1 MSVADIAHT
10 KWEFHSLSSIIEL
23 IGGGTP
29 KTSIPEYWNGDIPWL
44 SVNDFAGDSR
54 YVSSTEKHI
63 TQAGL
68 DNSSAKLLR
77 KGDIIISAR
86 GTVGELAQLSEPMAF
101 NQSCYGIRG
110 ISTKIDQA
118 FLYYLLRIVVNDLRK
133 SAHGSVFSTITRNT
147 FESIEV
153 PLPPLTNQNRIA
165 KVLGSLDDKIAVNN
179 RIIETAD
186 CLVDALYHQVKKL
199 PPNSTFG
206 EEFEIYGGATP
217 STKNDEF
224 WGGDIFWAT
233 PTDITALNG
242 PWLLNTSRT
251 ITHSGLKA
259 TSSILHPENAIL
271 MTSRATIGKTALA
284 STPITTNQGFIII
297 HAPKDLVPWL
307 FSQLRNRT
315 HEFESWANG
324 ATFLE
329 LPRGVFKTL
338 PFIRCDKDQLAKF
351 NTTAWPL
358 LKHIEATQQENQ
370 TLARTRDE
378 LLPLLMSGKI
388 TVRDAE
394 EASAEVGVDKH
405 EVEE

>member
-1 MSVADIAHT
+1 MLLTTIGEAFEINPQVRIPKGTEVPFVTMDQVVPGQRNVSAAENRVFKGGSKFEHGDTLMARITPCLENKKIAQYLPPNHA
-10 KWEFHSLSSIIEL
+10 SPS
-23 IGGGTP
+23 
-29 KTSIPEYWNGDIPWL
+29 
-44 SVNDFAGDSR
+44 AG
-54 YVSSTEKHI
+54 STEFIVIRGKNGVSI
-63 TQAGL
+63 TPFAYYFVQ
-68 DNSSAKLLR
+68 SP
-77 KGDIIISAR
+77 DIH
-86 GTVGELAQLSEPMAF
+86 ELAISLMTGTSGRQRVDTEAFRMSEIWLP
-101 NQSCYGIRG
+101 NLTIQE
-110 ISTKIDQA
+110 KI
-118 FLYYLLRIVVNDLRK
+118 V
-133 SAHGSVFSTITRNT
+133 
-147 FESIEV
+147 
-153 PLPPLTNQNRIA
+153 

-206 EEFEIYGGATP
+206 EEFEIYGGTTP

-284 STPITTNQGFIII
+284 STPITTNQGFIVI

-351 NTTAWPL
+351 NATAWPL

>member
-1 MSVADIAHT
+1 MLLTTIGEAFEINPQVRIPKGTEVPFVTMDQVVPGQRNVSAAENRVFKGGSKFEHGDTLMARITPCLENKKIAQYLPPNHA
-10 KWEFHSLSSIIEL
+10 SPS
-23 IGGGTP
+23 
-29 KTSIPEYWNGDIPWL
+29 
-44 SVNDFAGDSR
+44 AG
-54 YVSSTEKHI
+54 STEFIVIRGKNGVSI
-63 TQAGL
+63 TPFAYYFVQ
-68 DNSSAKLLR
+68 SP
-77 KGDIIISAR
+77 DIH
-86 GTVGELAQLSEPMAF
+86 ELAISLMTGTSGRQRVDTEAFRMSEIWLP
-101 NQSCYGIRG
+101 NLTIQE
-110 ISTKIDQA
+110 KI
-118 FLYYLLRIVVNDLRK
+118 V
-133 SAHGSVFSTITRNT
+133 
-147 FESIEV
+147 
-153 PLPPLTNQNRIA
+153 

-206 EEFEIYGGATP
+206 EEFEIYGGTTP

-284 STPITTNQGFIII
+284 STPITTNQGFIVI

-351 NTTAWPL
+351 NATAWPL

-378 LLPLLMSGKI
+378 LLPLLMNGKI

>member
-1 MSVADIAHT
+1 MLLTTIGEAFEINPQVRIPKGTEVPFVSMDQVVPGQRNVSATEKRLFKGGSKFEHGDTLMARITPCLENKKIAQYLPPNHA
-10 KWEFHSLSSIIEL
+10 SPS
-23 IGGGTP
+23 
-29 KTSIPEYWNGDIPWL
+29 
-44 SVNDFAGDSR
+44 AG
-54 YVSSTEKHI
+54 STEFIVIRGKNGVSI
-63 TQAGL
+63 TPFAYYFVQ
-68 DNSSAKLLR
+68 SP
-77 KGDIIISAR
+77 DIH
-86 GTVGELAQLSEPMAF
+86 ELAISLMIGTSGRQRVDTEAFRMSEIWLP
-101 NQSCYGIRG
+101 NLTTQE
-110 ISTKIDQA
+110 KI
-118 FLYYLLRIVVNDLRK
+118 V
-133 SAHGSVFSTITRNT
+133 
-147 FESIEV
+147 
-153 PLPPLTNQNRIA
+153 

-284 STPITTNQGFIII
+284 STPITTNQGFIVI

-351 NTTAWPL
+351 NATAWPL

-405 EVEE
+405 EAEE

>member
-1 MSVADIAHT
+1 MLLTTIGEAFEINPQVRIPKGTEVPFVTMDQVVPGQRNVSAAENRVFKGGSKFEHGDTLMARITPCLENKKIAQYLPPNHA
-10 KWEFHSLSSIIEL
+10 SPS
-23 IGGGTP
+23 
-29 KTSIPEYWNGDIPWL
+29 
-44 SVNDFAGDSR
+44 AG
-54 YVSSTEKHI
+54 STEFIVIRGKNGVSI
-63 TQAGL
+63 TPFAYYFVQ
-68 DNSSAKLLR
+68 SP
-77 KGDIIISAR
+77 DIH
-86 GTVGELAQLSEPMAF
+86 ELAISLMTGTSGRQRVDTEAFRMSEIWLP
-101 NQSCYGIRG
+101 NLTIQE
-110 ISTKIDQA
+110 KI
-118 FLYYLLRIVVNDLRK
+118 V
-133 SAHGSVFSTITRNT
+133 
-147 FESIEV
+147 
-153 PLPPLTNQNRIA
+153 

-206 EEFEIYGGATP
+206 EEFEIYGGTTP

>member
-1 MSVADIAHT
+1 MLLTTIGEAFEINPQVRIPKGTEVPFVSMDQVVPGQRNVSAAEKRLFKGGSKFEHGDTLMARITPCLENKKIAQYLPPNHA
-10 KWEFHSLSSIIEL
+10 SPS
-23 IGGGTP
+23 
-29 KTSIPEYWNGDIPWL
+29 
-44 SVNDFAGDSR
+44 AG
-54 YVSSTEKHI
+54 STEFIVIRGKNGVSI
-63 TQAGL
+63 TPFAYYFVQ
-68 DNSSAKLLR
+68 SP
-77 KGDIIISAR
+77 DIH
-86 GTVGELAQLSEPMAF
+86 ELAISLMTGTSGRQRVDTEAFRMSEIWLP
-101 NQSCYGIRG
+101 NLTTQE
-110 ISTKIDQA
+110 KI
-118 FLYYLLRIVVNDLRK
+118 V
-133 SAHGSVFSTITRNT
+133 
-147 FESIEV
+147 
-153 PLPPLTNQNRIA
+153 

-186 CLVDALYHQVKKL
+186 CLVDALYHQIKKL
-199 PPNSTFG
+199 PTNSTFG

-259 TSSILHPENAIL
+259 TSSILHPENTIL

-284 STPITTNQGFIII
+284 STPITTNQGFIVI

-358 LKHIEATQQENQ
+358 LKHIEAAQQENQ

-388 TVRDAE
+388 TVRDAK

>member
-1 MSVADIAHT
+1 MLLTTIGEAFEINPQVRIPKGTEVPFVSMDQVVPGQRNVSAAEKRLFKGGSKFEHGDTLMARITPCLENKKIAQYLPPNHA
-10 KWEFHSLSSIIEL
+10 SPS
-23 IGGGTP
+23 
-29 KTSIPEYWNGDIPWL
+29 
-44 SVNDFAGDSR
+44 AG
-54 YVSSTEKHI
+54 STEFIVIRGKNGVSI
-63 TQAGL
+63 TPFAYYFVQ
-68 DNSSAKLLR
+68 SP
-77 KGDIIISAR
+77 DIH
-86 GTVGELAQLSEPMAF
+86 ELAISLMTGTSGRQRVDTEAFRMSEIWLP
-101 NQSCYGIRG
+101 NLTTQE
-110 ISTKIDQA
+110 KI
-118 FLYYLLRIVVNDLRK
+118 V
-133 SAHGSVFSTITRNT
+133 
-147 FESIEV
+147 
-153 PLPPLTNQNRIA
+153 

-186 CLVDALYHQVKKL
+186 CLVDALYHQIKKL
-199 PPNSTFG
+199 PTNSTFG

-284 STPITTNQGFIII
+284 STPITTNQGFIVI

-394 EASAEVGVDKH
+394 KASAEVGVDKH

>member
-1 MSVADIAHT
+1 MLLTTIGEAFEINPQVRIPKGTEVPFVTMDQVVPGQRNVSAAENRVFKGGSKFEHGDTLMARITPCLENKKIAQYLPPNHA
-10 KWEFHSLSSIIEL
+10 SPS
-23 IGGGTP
+23 
-29 KTSIPEYWNGDIPWL
+29 
-44 SVNDFAGDSR
+44 AG
-54 YVSSTEKHI
+54 STEFIVIRGKNGVSI
-63 TQAGL
+63 TPFAYYFVQ
-68 DNSSAKLLR
+68 SP
-77 KGDIIISAR
+77 DIH
-86 GTVGELAQLSEPMAF
+86 ELAISLMTGTSGRQRVDTEAF
-101 NQSCYGIRG
+101 RMS
-110 ISTKIDQA
+110 KIWLPNLTTQEK
-118 FLYYLLRIVVNDLRK
+118 IV
-133 SAHGSVFSTITRNT
+133 
-147 FESIEV
+147 
-153 PLPPLTNQNRIA
+153 

>member
-1 MSVADIAHT
+1 MLLTTIGEAFEINPQVRIPKGTEVPFVSMDQVVPGQRNVSAAEKRLFKGGSKFEHGDTLMARITPCLENKKIAQYLPPNHA
-10 KWEFHSLSSIIEL
+10 SPS
-23 IGGGTP
+23 
-29 KTSIPEYWNGDIPWL
+29 
-44 SVNDFAGDSR
+44 AG
-54 YVSSTEKHI
+54 STEFIVIRGKNGVSI
-63 TQAGL
+63 TPFAYYFVQ
-68 DNSSAKLLR
+68 SP
-77 KGDIIISAR
+77 DIH
-86 GTVGELAQLSEPMAF
+86 ELAISLMTGTSGRQRVDTEAFRMSEIWLP
-101 NQSCYGIRG
+101 NLTTQE
-110 ISTKIDQA
+110 KI
-118 FLYYLLRIVVNDLRK
+118 V
-133 SAHGSVFSTITRNT
+133 
-147 FESIEV
+147 
-153 PLPPLTNQNRIA
+153 

-186 CLVDALYHQVKKL
+186 CLVDALYHQIKKL
-199 PPNSTFG
+199 PTNSTFG

-259 TSSILHPENAIL
+259 TSSILHPENTIL

-284 STPITTNQGFIII
+284 STPITTNQGFIVI

-358 LKHIEATQQENQ
+358 LKHIEAAQQENQ

-405 EVEE
+405 EVKE

>member
-1 MSVADIAHT
+1 MSKILHLGQIASIKTGPFGSQLHQEDYVEIGMPIVTVEHLGQKTFGKNNLPKVSEADYNRLAHYRLT
-10 KWEFHSLSSIIEL
+10 TGDVVFSRVGSVDRCSYVSEKEAGWLFSGRCLRIRPN
-23 IGGGTP
+23 TRVVM
-29 KTSIPEYWNGDIPWL
+29 PEY
-44 SVNDFAGDSR
+44 
-54 YVSSTEKHI
+54 
-63 TQAGL
+63 
-68 DNSSAKLLR
+68 
-77 KGDIIISAR
+77 
-86 GTVGELAQLSEPMAF
+86 
-101 NQSCYGIRG
+101 
-110 ISTKIDQA
+110 
-118 FLYYLLRIVVNDLRK
+118 LYYYLNTQK
-133 SAHGSVFSTITRNT
+133 SQKFIRSIAVGATMPSINT
-147 FESIEV
+147 QIMAEV
-153 PLPPLTNQNRIA
+153 PILLPDNKTQSAIA

-284 STPITTNQGFIII
+284 STPITTNQGFIVI

-358 LKHIEATQQENQ
+358 LKHIEAAQQENQ

-405 EVEE
+405 EVKE

>member
-1 MSVADIAHT
+1 MLLTTIGEAFEINPQVRIPKGTEVPFVTMDQVVPGQRNVSAAENRVFKGGSKFEHGDTLMARITPCLENKKIAQYLPPNHA
-10 KWEFHSLSSIIEL
+10 SPS
-23 IGGGTP
+23 
-29 KTSIPEYWNGDIPWL
+29 
-44 SVNDFAGDSR
+44 AG
-54 YVSSTEKHI
+54 STEFIVIRGKNGVSI
-63 TQAGL
+63 TPFAYYFVQ
-68 DNSSAKLLR
+68 SP
-77 KGDIIISAR
+77 DIH
-86 GTVGELAQLSEPMAF
+86 ELAISLMTGTSGRQRVDTEAFRMSEIWLP
-101 NQSCYGIRG
+101 N
-110 ISTKIDQA
+110 
-118 FLYYLLRIVVNDLRK
+118 L
-133 SAHGSVFSTITRNT
+133 TIQ
-147 FESIEV
+147 EK
-153 PLPPLTNQNRIA
+153 IA

-388 TVRDAE
+388 TVWDAE

>member
-1 MSVADIAHT
+1 MLLTTIGEAFEINPQVRIPKGTEVPFVSMDQVVPGQRNVSAAEKRLFKGGSKFEHGDTLMARITPCLENKKIAQYLPPNHA
-10 KWEFHSLSSIIEL
+10 SPS
-23 IGGGTP
+23 
-29 KTSIPEYWNGDIPWL
+29 
-44 SVNDFAGDSR
+44 AG
-54 YVSSTEKHI
+54 STEFIVIRGKNDVSI
-63 TQAGL
+63 TPFAYYFVQ
-68 DNSSAKLLR
+68 SP
-77 KGDIIISAR
+77 DIH
-86 GTVGELAQLSEPMAF
+86 ELAISLMTGTSGRQRVDTEAFRMSEIWLP
-101 NQSCYGIRG
+101 NLTTQE
-110 ISTKIDQA
+110 KI
-118 FLYYLLRIVVNDLRK
+118 VN
-133 SAHGSVFSTITRNT
+133 
-147 FESIEV
+147 
-153 PLPPLTNQNRIA
+153 
-165 KVLGSLDDKIAVNN
+165 VLGSLDDKIAVNN

-186 CLVDALYHQVKKL
+186 CLVDALYHQIKKL
-199 PPNSTFG
+199 PTNSTFG

-284 STPITTNQGFIII
+284 STPITTNQGFIVI

-358 LKHIEATQQENQ
+358 LKHIEAAQQENQ
-370 TLARTRDE
+370 ALARTRDE

-388 TVRDAE
+388 TVQDAE

-405 EVEE
+405 EVGE